1 MLCGFL
7 KFGLFWYGL
16 KNVVVRLSA
25 WLKAVLIFP
34 FYLFKKIYLFLFY
47 IIKLFFV
54 SMGKR
59 GELRNKD
66 ILLTPQLSSSVRML
80 KFLSSCVL
88 LFKKLVIVMPRFGTN
103 RHGIFE
109 LGDKLNN
116 RKIT

>member
-34 FYLFKKIYLFLFY
+34 FYLSKKIYLFLSY

-59 GELRNKD
+59 GELRYGN
-66 ILLTPQLSSSVRML
+66 ILPAPKPSSLVRML
-80 KFLSSCVL
+80 KFLSSRVL
-88 LFKKLVIVMPRFGTN
+88 LLKKLVIVMPRFGTN